1 MGQRRRRSRQQIFFY
16 VQHRGNARLA
26 VLLALGTFGAL
37 AFLLM
42 DLQLRPQIREWG
54 QARARYLATQAINQA
69 ISQEL
74 EENGEEYQDLVRFEK
89 DQFGQILAV
98 QTDVVKVN
106 TMKSRMIARVSQKL
120 NDASAATIRIPL
132 GNATG
137 MDLLYGRGP
146 KIPLRMIPLG
156 SANADFVSV
165 FTNAGINQTRHQV
178 VIEAEVE
185 LSVLAPGSETT
196 LTVSS
201 QISVA
206 ETVLIGNVP
215 DSYTYLDT
223 QGENLLQDYYLLK
236 NKGDQAT

>member
-1 MGQRRRRSRQQIFFY
+1 MGQRKRRSRRQIFFY
-16 VQHRGNARLA
+16 VQHKGNVRLA
-26 VLLALGTFGAL
+26 ALLALGAVAAL

-106 TMKSRMIARVSQKL
+106 TMKSRIIARVSQKL
-120 NDASAATIRIPL
+120 NDAAAAVIRIPL

-185 LSVLAPGSETT
+185 LNVLAPGSETP

-236 NKGDQAT
+236 NKGDQAP

>member
-1 MGQRRRRSRQQIFFY
+1 
-16 VQHRGNARLA
+16 
-26 VLLALGTFGAL
+26 
-37 AFLLM
+37 
-42 DLQLRPQIREWG
+42 
-54 QARARYLATQAINQA
+54 
-69 ISQEL
+69 
-74 EENGEEYQDLVRFEK
+74 
-89 DQFGQILAV
+89 
-98 QTDVVKVN
+98 
-106 TMKSRMIARVSQKL
+106 MKSRMIARVSQKL

>member
-1 MGQRRRRSRQQIFFY
+1 
-16 VQHRGNARLA
+16 
-26 VLLALGTFGAL
+26 
-37 AFLLM
+37 M

-106 TMKSRMIARVSQKL
+106 TMKSRMIALVSQKL
-120 NDASAATIRIPL
+120 NDASAAAIRVPL

-185 LSVLAPGSETT
+185 LNVLAPGSETT

-236 NKGDQAT
+236 NKGDQAP